1 MSARVF
7 VTRRAPEQGLALL
20 RDAGFEVVVRP
31 ADEAC
36 PRAELFEGLRVADAL
51 VPFVT
56 DRIDR
61 EALAAAPRL
70 RVVACCS
77 VGYDHVDV
85 AAAAERGI
93 RVTNTPG
100 VLTDATAELTWAL
113 ILSAVRRVVPGDRQ
127 VREGRWV
134 GWSPVCTY
142 GFELRGK
149 TLGVVGA
156 GRVGSSVVRIG
167 ARGFGMRVVFTALRE
182 RPSLEALGAVR
193 KELDDLLAESDVVT
207 LHLPLNAETRGI
219 LGRERLARMKPG
231 SVLVNTARG
240 ALVDEAA
247 LAEALRA
254 GRPAAAGLACTRA
267 SPRCRRRC
275 WRWRTSCCCRTWAAR
290 RRRRG
295 SG

>member
-1 MSARVF
+1 
-7 VTRRAPEQGLALL
+7 
-20 RDAGFEVVVRP
+20 
-31 ADEAC
+31 
-36 PRAELFEGLRVADAL
+36 
-51 VPFVT
+51 VT

-61 EALAAAPRL
+61 EALEAAPRL

-113 ILSAVRRVVPGDRQ
+113 ILAALRRVVPGDRQ

-134 GWSPVCTY
+134 GWSPLCTY

-156 GRVGSSVVRIG
+156 GRIGAAVARIG
-167 ARGFGMRVVFTALRE
+167 ALGFGMRVVYAATRAHPELDA
-182 RPSLEALGAVR
+182 ALGAVR
-193 KELDDLLAESDVVT
+193 RELDDLLEESDVIT
-207 LHLPLNAETRGI
+207 LHLPLTADTRGI

-247 LAEALRA
+247 LAESLRA
-254 GRPAAAGLACTRA
+254 GRPAAAGLDVYSREPEVPAALLPLENVVLLPHLGSATAETRERMMA
-267 SPRCRRRC
+267 
-275 WRWRTSCCCRTWAAR
+275 TAAR
-290 RRRRG
+290 NALAVLRG
-295 SG
+295 EVAPNVVGG